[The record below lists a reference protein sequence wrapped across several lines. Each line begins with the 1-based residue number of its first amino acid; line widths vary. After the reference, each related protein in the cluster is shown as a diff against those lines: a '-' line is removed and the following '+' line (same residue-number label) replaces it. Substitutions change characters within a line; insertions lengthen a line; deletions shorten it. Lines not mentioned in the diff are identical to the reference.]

1 MIFNIFSVIST
12 LRTALL
18 ATGLTI
24 HRNVKPES
32 QTEACMVLTYMPR
45 KKTNYVSIN
54 DVIILLYLP
63 KINGTTGRDLETYSL
78 QIMDI
83 VKNIQIQGGVINYN
97 ESVEPETSNLDS
109 NYTVTKFQFYTINY

>member
-24 HRNVKPES
+24 YRDVKPES
-32 QTEACMVLTYMPR
+32 QTGACMVLTYMPR
-45 KKTNYVSIN
+45 KKTNYMSIN

-63 KINGTTGRDLETYSL
+63 KINGTTGRDLQTYSL